1 MLFVTND
8 DDEYINNVKTSFI
21 VKSFVVEKSSSI
33 FLQIK
38 NKWSRCYLY
47 EKNKRKMFLN
57 WWKKY
62 SMNFDAFKSRKE
74 KEKTFVLKWR

>member
-38 NKWSRCYLY
+38 NK
-47 EKNKRKMFLN
+47 
-57 WWKKY
+57 
-62 SMNFDAFKSRKE
+62 
-74 KEKTFVLKWR
+74 